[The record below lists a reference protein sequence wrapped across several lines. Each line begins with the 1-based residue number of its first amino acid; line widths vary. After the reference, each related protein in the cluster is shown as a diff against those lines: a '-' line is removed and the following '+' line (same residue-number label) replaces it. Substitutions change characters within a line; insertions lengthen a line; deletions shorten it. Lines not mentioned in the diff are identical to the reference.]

1 MSTKTLYIGIA
12 VIIVGV
18 AIAYLTITPRLAT
31 SPNVPNVTESI
42 TVEEETPVIG
52 PEGEGHEETKEDTV
66 VVDQAQYTADD
77 VAANSDATSC
87 WTIVRGIVYDLTPFI
102 DEHPG
107 GANNILRLC
116 GTDGTDAFEGKHGGE
131 PRPENTLEGYE
142 IGTLAP

>member
-1 MSTKTLYIGIA
+1 MSTKTLYIGIV
-12 VIIVGV
+12 VIIIGV

-31 SPNVPNVTESI
+31 SPDVPNVTESI
-42 TVEEETPVIG
+42 TVEEETPVVG
-52 PEGEGHEETKEDTV
+52 PEGEVHEAMEENAIV
-66 VVDQAQYTADD
+66 EVAEYTAED
-77 VAANSDATSC
+77 VAANSDASSC

-107 GANNILRLC
+107 GAGNILRLC
-116 GTDGTDAFEGKHGGE
+116 GTDGTAAFEGKHGGE